1 MIPTEFSP
9 LHVSTFF
16 VVLQKRRERGRID
29 VRGIKL
35 VEPAILHGDGGDASA
50 PNVSVANLMTVDL
63 PQSSRLC
70 SFPGL
75 SVPNWILRIELH
87 NRRKQ
92 YTADIHALSRRGHR

>member
-9 LHVSTFF
+9 FSCLHCFF
-16 VVLQKRRERGRID
+16 LQKRRERGRID

-63 PQSSRLC
+63 PQSSRC
-70 SFPGL
+70 FF
-75 SVPNWILRIELH
+75 
-87 NRRKQ
+87 
-92 YTADIHALSRRGHR
+92 SRAIRSKLDTQN